1 MNKFYF
7 FVAAANVGFAFKIK
21 KSDRSI
27 SIAFKKFQ
35 LEH

>member
-21 KSDRSI
+21 KAI
-27 SIAFKKFQ
+27 EAFLSLLKSFN
-35 LEH
+35 